1 MKFVVAKKLDLEFLG
16 EGWNGAFI
24 KFSVPSLKEIMSQE
38 LPNEE
43 DVKADPKKYNDQMVK
58 FAEDHFISGQGW
70 NGNQLVPL
78 VADDIKE
85 LPMNVFVE
93 ATKLLMGALDP
104 KS

>member
-1 MKFVVAKKLDLEFLG
+1 MKFVVAKKLELDFLG

-24 KFSVPSLKEIMSQE
+24 NFSVPSLKEIMSQD
-38 LPNEE
+38 LPSE
-43 DVKADPKKYNDQMVK
+43 DEVKADSKKYSEQMIT
-58 FAEDHFISGQGW
+58 FAQDHFLNGKGW
-70 NGNQLVPL
+70 NGNQLVDL
-78 VADDIKE
+78 VAGDIQE